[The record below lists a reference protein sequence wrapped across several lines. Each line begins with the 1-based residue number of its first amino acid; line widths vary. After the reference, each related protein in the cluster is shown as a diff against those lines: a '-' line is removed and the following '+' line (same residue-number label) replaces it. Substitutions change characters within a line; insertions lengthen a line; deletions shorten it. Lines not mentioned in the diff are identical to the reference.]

1 MGDPPRD
8 EDGIVT
14 PHDDRTAIPDDALV
28 VRYIHEQWLIPT
40 PDGSRRLSKG
50 AFSGS
55 SKDKDQYE
63 GMSVNMLSE
72 LKKHEVDPATRMPE
86 NHEGAVTL
94 RAGDLRELGL
104 EVGPDP
110 GLRNDPYHAAV
121 WGVKSSHRK
130 KIKNLCKWLIKPQDV
145 APLD

>member
-1 MGDPPRD
+1 MGHPPRD
-8 EDGIVT
+8 EDGIVK

-28 VRYIHEQWLIPT
+28 IRYIQEQQLHPNL
-40 PDGSRRLSKG
+40 DGTRRLSKG

-55 SKDKDQYE
+55 SKDRDQYE
-63 GMSVNMLSE
+63 GMSVDMLSE
-72 LKKHEVDPATRMPE
+72 LKKHGVDPATRMPE

-110 GLRNDPYHAAV
+110 GLHNDPYHASV
-121 WGVKSSHRK
+121 WGVRDSHRK
-130 KIKNLCKWLIKPQDV
+130 KILKICRWLITPENAV
-145 APLD
+145 PLD